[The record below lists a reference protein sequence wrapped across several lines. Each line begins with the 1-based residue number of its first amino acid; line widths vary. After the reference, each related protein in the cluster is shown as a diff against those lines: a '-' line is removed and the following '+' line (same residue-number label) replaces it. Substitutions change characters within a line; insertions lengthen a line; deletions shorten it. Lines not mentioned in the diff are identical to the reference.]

1 MSSQSVRRWKSAS
14 LPASFCASSQS
25 SEYTPDSGRQWN
37 FTKRLVPCASIMRKV
52 CTPKPCMARRLAG
65 MARSDMAQMT
75 MCALSGTSETK
86 SQKVSWAEPPVGIS
100 LCGSGFTACTKS
112 GNLMASWMKNTG
124 MLLPTRSK
132 LPSSV

>member
-1 MSSQSVRRWKSAS
+1 MPAIFSVSSQTIENA
-14 LPASFCASSQS
+14 PATGF
-25 SEYTPDSGRQWN
+25 QWN
-37 FTKRLVPCASIMRKV
+37 LTKRLTPSALIRRKV
-52 CTPKPCMARRLAG
+52 CTPKPSIARKLRG
-65 MARSDMAQMT
+65 IPRSDMVQST
-75 MCALSGTSETK
+75 MCADSGVSETK
-86 SQKVSWAEPPVGIS
+86 SQKLSCADCACGIS